1 MNVVAYLLRRE
12 AISLMCNYDG
22 MNPQLVDAMVGHA
35 TAGSKD
41 RLADLK
47 NEDKWPMIAS
57 VYIPE
62 MTENL
67 AYHPVTVD
75 TNWSSKLVTQESA
88 VRVKKGERYQVVYE
102 VGRGTEYVN
111 ARLPTTS
118 KAVFESAEASSP
130 NPVPIVLPLIGEG
143 ASRCANAATDLASD
157 TGQNKTKVYTY
168 KGARFEVSLNPQK
181 PGAKYLYRGTVKGLD
196 HTSRTIKLEGGY
208 ARRAVYVSKPAEGGS
223 MSEEAEKRVCKVI
236 QDLFGLC
243 QHVLSSPKAQLI
255 NPCEMSLAELVLLF
269 GKGFVSQNQKQMKK
283 YQNMLSKVNILAFEL
298 GNMPVKRIRPK
309 VLQDAMPQNVQ
320 PDAKLKHVAA
330 LQSFLEYIQVRTHY
344 GQQILPFLDEM
355 RSVFCKGKRET
366 DTKRR
371 IVNAANASY
380 LHNEG
385 EATLNKMLA
394 EHLLEDNRFLAIA
407 LIKGAGLDDK
417 DIIALRLKDI
427 LPDKQDPRK
436 TFISLRREYANSAT
450 QIYTFPM
457 LPYESLLL
465 RQYLAWLK
473 TQGPDRTEPDR
484 YLISNDSEGREP
496 MPKKGFNAFVRCLL
510 MKVVVG
516 YADRLGNPDL
526 SKQKGVAFVKNTY
539 RHRLEE
545 YCGLTQQP
553 DSDALTFLFHQSLA
567 GFGSARTIPVEES
580 AGWPLLST
588 FSRPSWRILRQP
600 GQIPHKT
607 STFTPTQG

>member
-1 MNVVAYLLRRE
+1 MTRNEKEIKKLLE
-12 AISLMCNYDG
+12 EL
-22 MNPQLVDAMVGHA
+22 
-35 TAGSKD
+35 T
-41 RLADLK
+41 
-47 NEDKWPMIAS
+47 EDFKTMDSFPS
-57 VYIPE
+57 
-62 MTENL
+62 
-67 AYHPVTVD
+67 
-75 TNWSSKLVTQESA
+75 
-88 VRVKKGERYQVVYE
+88 
-102 VGRGTEYVN
+102 
-111 ARLPTTS
+111 
-118 KAVFESAEASSP
+118 
-130 NPVPIVLPLIGEG
+130 LPL
-143 ASRCANAATDLASD
+143 
-157 TGQNKTKVYTY
+157 KKVYTY

-223 MSEEAEKRVCKVI
+223 MSEEAAKRVCKVI

-283 YQNMLSKVNILAFEL
+283 YQNMLSKVNFLAFEL
-298 GNMPVKRIRPK
+298 GDMPVKRIRPK
-309 VLQDAMPQNVQ
+309 VLQDAMTQKVQ

-385 EATLNKMLA
+385 EATLNTMLA

-407 LIKGAGLDDK
+407 LIKGAGLDVK

-553 DSDALTFLFHQSLA
+553 DSDALTFLLHQSLA
-567 GFGSARTIPVEES
+567 GHVQGDNYRCFTDDFGSERLMAYVMRDQRFIPPRQKGQKQVLKSKDGDSDVITFRNWEHQKNRRIVLTFEAADDGEARFTAPYGALFRVEKLPPEQSEQNPTEEAHEES
-580 AGWPLLST
+580 ETANN
-588 FSRPSWRILRQP
+588 Q
-600 GQIPHKT
+600 
-607 STFTPTQG
+607 

>member
-1 MNVVAYLLRRE
+1 MTRNEKEIKKLLE
-12 AISLMCNYDG
+12 EL
-22 MNPQLVDAMVGHA
+22 
-35 TAGSKD
+35 T
-41 RLADLK
+41 
-47 NEDKWPMIAS
+47 EDFKTMDSFPS
-57 VYIPE
+57 
-62 MTENL
+62 
-67 AYHPVTVD
+67 
-75 TNWSSKLVTQESA
+75 
-88 VRVKKGERYQVVYE
+88 
-102 VGRGTEYVN
+102 
-111 ARLPTTS
+111 
-118 KAVFESAEASSP
+118 
-130 NPVPIVLPLIGEG
+130 LPL
-143 ASRCANAATDLASD
+143 
-157 TGQNKTKVYTY
+157 KKVYTY

-223 MSEEAEKRVCKVI
+223 MSEEAAKRVCKVI

-243 QHVLSSPKAQLI
+243 QYVLSSPKAQLI

-269 GKGFVSQNQKQMKK
+269 GKDFVSQNQKQMKK
-283 YQNMLSKVNILAFEL
+283 YQNMLRKVNFLAFEL
-298 GNMPVKRIRPK
+298 GDMPVKRIRPK
-309 VLQDAMPQNVQ
+309 VLQDAMTQKVQ
-320 PDAKLKHVAA
+320 PDVKLKHVAA

-355 RSVFCKGKRET
+355 RSVFRKGKRET

-385 EATLNKMLA
+385 EATLNTMLA

-407 LIKGAGLDDK
+407 LIKGAGLDVK

-553 DSDALTFLFHQSLA
+553 DSDALTFLLHQSLA
-567 GFGSARTIPVEES
+567 GHVQGDNYRCFTDDFGSERLMAYVMRDQRFIPPRQKGQKQVLKSKDGDSDVITFRNWEHQKNRRIVLTFEAADDGEARFTAPYGALFRVEKLPPEQSEQNPTEEAHEES
-580 AGWPLLST
+580 ET
-588 FSRPSWRILRQP
+588 VNNQ
-600 GQIPHKT
+600 
-607 STFTPTQG
+607 

>member
-1 MNVVAYLLRRE
+1 MTRNEKEIKKLLE
-12 AISLMCNYDG
+12 EL
-22 MNPQLVDAMVGHA
+22 
-35 TAGSKD
+35 T
-41 RLADLK
+41 
-47 NEDKWPMIAS
+47 EDFKTMDSFPS
-57 VYIPE
+57 
-62 MTENL
+62 
-67 AYHPVTVD
+67 
-75 TNWSSKLVTQESA
+75 
-88 VRVKKGERYQVVYE
+88 
-102 VGRGTEYVN
+102 
-111 ARLPTTS
+111 
-118 KAVFESAEASSP
+118 
-130 NPVPIVLPLIGEG
+130 LPL
-143 ASRCANAATDLASD
+143 
-157 TGQNKTKVYTY
+157 KKVYTY

-223 MSEEAEKRVCKVI
+223 MSEEAAKRVCKVI

-269 GKGFVSQNQKQMKK
+269 GKDFVSQNQKQMKK
-283 YQNMLSKVNILAFEL
+283 YQNMLRKVNFLAFEL
-298 GNMPVKRIRPK
+298 GDMPVKRIRPK
-309 VLQDAMPQNVQ
+309 VLQDAMTQKVQ

-385 EATLNKMLA
+385 EATLNTMLA

-407 LIKGAGLDDK
+407 LIKGAGLDVK

-484 YLISNDSEGREP
+484 YLISNDPEGREP

-553 DSDALTFLFHQSLA
+553 DSDALTFLLHQSLA
-567 GFGSARTIPVEES
+567 GHVQGDNYRCFTDDFGSERLMAYVMRDQRFIPPRQKGQKQVLKSKDGDSDVITFRNWEHQKNRRIVLTFEAADDGEARFTAPYGALFRVEKLPPEQSEQNPTEEAHEES
-580 AGWPLLST
+580 ET
-588 FSRPSWRILRQP
+588 VNNQ
-600 GQIPHKT
+600 
-607 STFTPTQG
+607 

>member
-1 MNVVAYLLRRE
+1 MTRNEKEIKKLLE
-12 AISLMCNYDG
+12 EL
-22 MNPQLVDAMVGHA
+22 
-35 TAGSKD
+35 T
-41 RLADLK
+41 
-47 NEDKWPMIAS
+47 EDFKTMDSFPS
-57 VYIPE
+57 
-62 MTENL
+62 
-67 AYHPVTVD
+67 
-75 TNWSSKLVTQESA
+75 
-88 VRVKKGERYQVVYE
+88 
-102 VGRGTEYVN
+102 
-111 ARLPTTS
+111 
-118 KAVFESAEASSP
+118 
-130 NPVPIVLPLIGEG
+130 LPL
-143 ASRCANAATDLASD
+143 
-157 TGQNKTKVYTY
+157 KKVYTY

-208 ARRAVYVSKPAEGGS
+208 ARRPVNVSKPAEGGS
-223 MSEEAEKRVCKVI
+223 MSEEAAKRVCKVI

-269 GKGFVSQNQKQMKK
+269 GKGFVSQNQKQMKM
-283 YQNMLSKVNILAFEL
+283 YQNMLSKVNFLAFEL
-298 GNMPVKRIRPK
+298 GDMPVKRIRPK
-309 VLQDAMPQNVQ
+309 VLQDAMTQKVQ

-407 LIKGAGLDDK
+407 LIKGAGLDVK

-473 TQGPDRTEPDR
+473 TQGPDCTEPDR

-553 DSDALTFLFHQSLA
+553 DSDALTFLLHQSLA
-567 GFGSARTIPVEES
+567 GHVQGDNYRCFTDDFGSERLMAYVMRDQRFIPPHQKGQKQVLKSKDGDSDVITFRNWEHQKNRRIVLTFEAADDGEARFTAPYGALFRVEKLPPEQSEQNPTEEAHEES
-580 AGWPLLST
+580 ETANN
-588 FSRPSWRILRQP
+588 Q
-600 GQIPHKT
+600 
-607 STFTPTQG
+607 

>member
-1 MNVVAYLLRRE
+1 MTRNEKEIKKLLE
-12 AISLMCNYDG
+12 EL
-22 MNPQLVDAMVGHA
+22 
-35 TAGSKD
+35 T
-41 RLADLK
+41 
-47 NEDKWPMIAS
+47 EDFKTMDSFPS
-57 VYIPE
+57 
-62 MTENL
+62 
-67 AYHPVTVD
+67 
-75 TNWSSKLVTQESA
+75 
-88 VRVKKGERYQVVYE
+88 
-102 VGRGTEYVN
+102 
-111 ARLPTTS
+111 
-118 KAVFESAEASSP
+118 
-130 NPVPIVLPLIGEG
+130 LPL
-143 ASRCANAATDLASD
+143 
-157 TGQNKTKVYTY
+157 KKVYTY

-223 MSEEAEKRVCKVI
+223 MSEEAAKRVCKVI

-283 YQNMLSKVNILAFEL
+283 YQNMLSKVNFLAFEL
-298 GNMPVKRIRPK
+298 GDMPVKRIRPK
-309 VLQDAMPQNVQ
+309 VLQDAMTQKVQ

-385 EATLNKMLA
+385 EATLNTMLA

-407 LIKGAGLDDK
+407 LIKGAGLDVK

-484 YLISNDSEGREP
+484 YLISNDPEGREP

-553 DSDALTFLFHQSLA
+553 DSDALTFLLHQSLA
-567 GFGSARTIPVEES
+567 GHVQGDNYRCFTDDFGSERLMAYVMRDQRFIPPRQKGQKQVLKSKDGDSEVITFRNWEHQKNRRIVLTFEAADDGEARFTAPYGALFRVEKLPPEQGEQNPTEEVHEES
-580 AGWPLLST
+580 ET
-588 FSRPSWRILRQP
+588 VNNQ
-600 GQIPHKT
+600 
-607 STFTPTQG
+607 

>member
-1 MNVVAYLLRRE
+1 MTRNEKEIKKLLE
-12 AISLMCNYDG
+12 EL
-22 MNPQLVDAMVGHA
+22 
-35 TAGSKD
+35 T
-41 RLADLK
+41 
-47 NEDKWPMIAS
+47 EDFKTMDSFPS
-57 VYIPE
+57 
-62 MTENL
+62 
-67 AYHPVTVD
+67 
-75 TNWSSKLVTQESA
+75 
-88 VRVKKGERYQVVYE
+88 
-102 VGRGTEYVN
+102 
-111 ARLPTTS
+111 
-118 KAVFESAEASSP
+118 
-130 NPVPIVLPLIGEG
+130 LPL
-143 ASRCANAATDLASD
+143 
-157 TGQNKTKVYTY
+157 KKVYTY

-223 MSEEAEKRVCKVI
+223 MSEEAAKRVCKVI

-269 GKGFVSQNQKQMKK
+269 GKGFVSQNQKQMKM
-283 YQNMLSKVNILAFEL
+283 YQNMLNKVKFLAFEL
-298 GNMPVKRIRPK
+298 GDMPVKRIRPK
-309 VLQDAMPQNVQ
+309 VLQDAMTQKVQ

-385 EATLNKMLA
+385 EATLNMMLA

-407 LIKGAGLDDK
+407 MIKGAGLDVK

-484 YLISNDSEGREP
+484 YLISNDPEGREP

-553 DSDALTFLFHQSLA
+553 DSDALTFLLHQSLA
-567 GFGSARTIPVEES
+567 GHVQGDNYRCFTDDFGSERLMAYLMRDQRFIPPRQKGQKQVLKSKDGDSDVITFRNWEHQKNRRIVLTFEAADDGEARFTAPYGALFRVEKLPPEQDEQNPTEEAHEES
-580 AGWPLLST
+580 ETANN
-588 FSRPSWRILRQP
+588 Q
-600 GQIPHKT
+600 
-607 STFTPTQG
+607 